1 MLRSCFNMLCIVVLP
16 ALLLAGC
23 GGKDKEEE
31 KGGLSKLVESAQNMA
46 TAIEE
51 GSKTMMEER
60 EPQPPVSFR
69 TLMTYLPEQI
79 HEMEQRNP
87 KGETSTMGE
96 WNYSQVSA
104 SYDGEEGM
112 RASIDIFDYAY
123 IGMLYAPVRMW
134 LKMNINRESTEGFER
149 TTEIAGFPA
158 YEKWTESS
166 QRAEATILVGERFI
180 VTVKTRNM
188 PQDMPRD
195 IAEHLRLHELA
206 KEKGEP
212 PA

>member
-1 MLRSCFNMLCIVVLP
+1 MRLLRFTPLFSITLSL
-16 ALLLAGC
+16 LLLAGC
-23 GGKDKEEE
+23 GGKDESEE
-31 KGGLSKLVESAQNMA
+31 KSGLSKLAESAQNM
-46 TAIEE
+46 TKAIEE
-51 GSKTMMEER
+51 GGNTMMEDK

-69 TLMTYLPEQI
+69 TLLTYLPDQI

-87 KGETSTMGE
+87 KGETATMGE

-104 SYDGEEGM
+104 DYDGEEGM
-112 RASIDIFDYAY
+112 RATIQIFDYAY

-166 QRAEATILVGERFI
+166 QRAEATVLVGERFI

-206 KEKGEP
+206 QEKGQP